1 MKVTR
6 YPDGSFE
13 ALYLSDS
20 DIERYRDLVRSGGVE
35 AIRAV
40 LMGEDTDDKFGL
52 LHILDWF
59 MDPYY
64 KNREDIEPFHDEL
77 VELLQE
83 VIFSAEDADVAEEA
97 WGLLNGY
104 EEPPFEIIENRLDQL
119 PPSLSWW
126 VPRELEEL
134 KKLQVEN
141 RRSKPLNRDSGR

>member
-77 VELLQE
+77 VDLLQE
-83 VIFSAEDADVAEEA
+83 VIFSAEDANVAEEA

-104 EEPPFEIIENRLDQL
+104 EEPPFEIIESRLDQL

-126 VPRELEEL
+126 VPRELKEL

-141 RRSKPLNRDSGR
+141 RQNKLSNRNNGR